1 MKVYLIID
9 NTAGNIIKLANE
21 QGLID
26 YANSAHFVEKDLS
39 KPIDE
44 SQMCYACD
52 DVGGAKSILSS
63 DMFYVEELDFDNNMC
78 IHDLSFLLEDKK
90 VVA

>member
-1 MKVYLIID
+1 MKAYLIVD
-9 NTAGNIIKLANE
+9 NTAGNIVKVANTN
-21 QGLID
+21 GLIE

-52 DVGGAKSILSS
+52 DVESAMSILST
-63 DMFYVEELDFDNNMC
+63 DMFTVLEMDFD
-78 IHDLSFLLEDKK
+78 IHEIYDISNE
-90 VVA
+90 VYYGR